1 MAELNQGA
9 GGGAKSGKI
18 RSKKLNA
25 RVDLTA
31 MVDLAF
37 LLITFFMLTTT
48 LSRPKSMAL
57 VMPDKNGPAGKVDEH
72 RTLTILIGA
81 DDKAQCY
88 MGIAGDQKPRE
99 VKIGTRELRHEIKQ
113 AKQKAHA
120 YSTANNKPDGL
131 IVIIKPD
138 KTSNYGNLVDVLDE
152 MEINGVKTYAIADI
166 EKKELAMLR

>member
-1 MAELNQGA
+1 MAELQHT
-9 GGGAKSGKI
+9 GGAKTKKI
-18 RSKKLNA
+18 RSRKLNA
-25 RVDLTA
+25 KVDLTA

-48 LSRPKSMAL
+48 LSKPKSMAL
-57 VMPDKNGPAGKVDEH
+57 LMPDKDGQAGKVDEN

-81 DDKAQCY
+81 DDKARCY
-88 MGIAGDQKPRE
+88 MGIAGNQKLRE
-99 VKIGTRELRHEIKQ
+99 VAIGTRELRNEIKQ

-120 YSTANNKPDGL
+120 YSIANNKPDGL

-152 MEINGVKTYAIADI
+152 MEINDVATYAIADI
-166 EKKELAMLR
+166 EKKEIAMLR